1 LKRIIGATDG
11 KIISAV
17 SFFIKEL
24 KMAQYSFSKNE
35 HLVSRTDIEALF
47 VHKSGVITEF
57 PLRLVYR
64 EVPDTADDVPV
75 KVLISVS
82 KRHFK
87 LAVDRNRAKRQ
98 IREAYRLNKEILWDE
113 LVSKRKK
120 VHIAFLWLSDNPV
133 KSEQIVSCIRVLLN
147 SLRKKT

>member
-1 LKRIIGATDG
+1 MP
-11 KIISAV
+11 SV
-17 SFFIKEL
+17 FFIKEY
-24 KMAQYSFSKNE
+24 KMAQYGFPHKE

-47 VHKSGVITEF
+47 VHKSGVINDF
-57 PLRLVYR
+57 PLRLIYK
-64 EVPDTADDVPV
+64 EMPDTADDMPI

-98 IREAYRLNKEILWDE
+98 IREAYRLNKAILWDA
-113 LVSKRKK
+113 LVPKGKK

-133 KSEQIVSCIRVLLN
+133 KSTQIVSSVQALLYA
-147 SLRKKT
+147 LRDRI